1 MTVLNRINV
10 ATSRGKHRLI
20 LVANARKLQEMGAKH
35 DARNADEDSESSMTE
50 NTAPQNFV
58 SQLINHV
65 QKNGRSLQISPKDLR
80 NDWKG
85 INLVRKPRKGSK
97 RGGRR

>member
-10 ATSRGKHRLI
+10 ATSRARHRLI
-20 LVANARKLQEMGAKH
+20 LVGNARKLEEMGAKY
-35 DARNADEDSESSMTE
+35 DTRNADIGLESSLTE
-50 NTAPQNFV
+50 NTSPKNFV

-65 QKNGRSLQISPKDLR
+65 QKNGRSLQISPTDLR

-85 INLVRKPRKGSK
+85 IALVRKSK
-97 RGGRR
+97 NRAWRGGRK